1 MPSFKLLDFIEWFIL
16 FSEIGPVM
24 CIIVMEIE
32 FLDFTVCIPSHY
44 RKFSK
49 ATPSLCKIEFT
60 VRYTRQIPALILS
73 KYIGFMH

>member
-1 MPSFKLLDFIEWFIL
+1 MPSLKWLDFIEWFIL

-32 FLDFTVCIPSHY
+32 FLDFTVCIPGHY

-49 ATPSLCKIEFT
+49 AIPSLCRKN
-60 VRYTRQIPALILS
+60 ILDNS
-73 KYIGFMH
+73 KPNLKRKERE